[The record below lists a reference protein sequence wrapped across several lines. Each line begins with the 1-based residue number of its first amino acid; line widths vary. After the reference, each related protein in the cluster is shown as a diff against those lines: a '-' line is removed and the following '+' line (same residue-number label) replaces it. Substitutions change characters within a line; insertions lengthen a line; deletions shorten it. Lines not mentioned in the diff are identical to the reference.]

1 MISSISFVLL
11 SLIYIIVLELT
22 FFRKKHV
29 KSNEI
34 RIYSAMLIT
43 NSIGLMLEIV
53 CYYGLKYIGEKNII
67 IYYVNKIFLIYYIVF
82 LLLFF
87 NYLISI
93 IFQNATFQKLKKL
106 LKILAASVLA
116 ISSILI
122 LALPIYFG
130 IEDGVY
136 SYGPAVNIVYFL
148 MTGVAILFIC
158 MYVFNFKNIDK
169 KKTIPILVFVFGTGI
184 VGLVQKFFPEI
195 TLSTPMESL
204 VLFIMYHTIENP
216 DISMINELEKA
227 RDEADRAN
235 RAKSDFLS
243 SMSHEI
249 RTPLNAIIGFSEFII
264 DTNDIDDAHAQAK
277 DVVSAS
283 QTLLETVNGILDLSK
298 VESGKL
304 EIINDNYNVR
314 DLLDSTVRMA
324 KARLGDKKLD
334 LRVHFAEDLPD
345 TLYGDKGNLNKVI
358 INLLTNA
365 IKYTNEGYID
375 YSVQCATNS
384 EVCRLII
391 TVKDTGIGIK
401 KENIDKLFTRFQ
413 RFDEKNNG
421 TIEGTGLGLA
431 ITKQL
436 VEMMGGNIVVSSI
449 YGEGS
454 NFTVALDQR
463 ISLTHVESKSEGT
476 EVNSKF
482 DFHDKKVLIV
492 DDNNLNLKL
501 GERLFARYNCKPTL
515 VSSGFDCLDLINK
528 GEKFDLILLDD
539 VMPKMLGSE
548 TLTRLKRIEEFDTPV
563 VALTANAIS
572 GMREKYLLLGFDDY
586 LAKPIEK
593 ENLEVILKKFLVNKT
608 KAKKLDETQL
618 SSSKPVE
625 LVTET
630 VKNTILNSAASK
642 DVVLVEK
649 DKEEKEPTTT
659 TTTTIVG
666 KNVEEVKT
674 EVKEEPKEESK
685 VEGIQTTTTGKDI
698 QVSLPNSEEYTD
710 YSNRRI
716 LVVDDNKLNLKVA
729 LKFLSRYKFKEDEAY
744 SGEECLNKVK
754 SGEKYDI
761 IFMDIM
767 MPNMNGVE
775 TFHELQ
781 KIDGF
786 NTPVVV
792 ALTADAVE
800 GAQERYL
807 GEGFAEYISKP
818 IVRER
823 LDKVIHEILDNKE

>member
-1 MISSISFVLL
+1 MDIGYIKIALLSVTLVYMSTLAIIYFRQKHIESEELQIFNKLLLVNILGLTIETCLILACKLLTVENITTIILSRLFLVTLLYFITLMVIYIRYMAGLKKKKKFTIATFIMIFIVTVLVITL
-11 SLIYIIVLELT
+11 PIDWVDLTADYCTGPAVTVLYVYGIFSLIYSITVMLLNVGKLKTKKCLPLII
-22 FFRKKHV
+22 FF
-29 KSNEI
+29 
-34 RIYSAMLIT
+34 
-43 NSIGLMLEIV
+43 IGLFVGSVIQRLNPRIT
-53 CYYGLKYIGEKNII
+53 ITT
-67 IYYVNKIFLIYYIVF
+67 LIDAF
-82 LLLFF
+82 
-87 NYLISI
+87 
-93 IFQNATFQKLKKL
+93 T
-106 LKILAASVLA
+106 
-116 ISSILI
+116 
-122 LALPIYFG
+122 
-130 IEDGVY
+130 
-136 SYGPAVNIVYFL
+136 
-148 MTGVAILFIC
+148 
-158 MYVFNFKNIDK
+158 
-169 KKTIPILVFVFGTGI
+169 
-184 VGLVQKFFPEI
+184 
-195 TLSTPMESL
+195 
-204 VLFIMYHTIENP
+204 LFIMYFTVENP
-216 DISMINELEKA
+216 DIKIMSQLEKA
-227 RDEADRAN
+227 RDEANRAN

-264 DTNDIDDAHAQAK
+264 DTPDIEEAHSQAK

-314 DLLDSTVRMA
+314 DLLDSTVKMA

-345 TLYGDKGNLNKVI
+345 TLYGDKGNLNKVL

-375 YSVQCATNS
+375 YSVQCAKNNDT
-384 EVCRLII
+384 CRLFI

-454 NFTVALDQR
+454 SFSVALDQGL
-463 ISLTHVESKSEGT
+463 SSVHVESKQENT
-476 EVNSKF
+476 QETVEF
-482 DFHDKKVLIV
+482 DFHDKRILVV

-501 GERLFARYNCKPTL
+501 ADRIFAKYNCKPKL
-515 VSSGFDCLDLINK
+515 VKSGFECLDLVNK

-548 TLTRLKRIEEFDTPV
+548 TLTRLKRIENFDTPV
-563 VALTANAIS
+563 VALTANAVS
-572 GMREKYLLLGFDDY
+572 GMKEKYLLLGFDDY
-586 LAKPIEK
+586 LAKPIERDQ
-593 ENLEVILKKFLVNKT
+593 LSIILKKFLVNNT

-618 SSSKPVE
+618 TSSRPAE
-625 LVTET
+625 IVTET
-630 VKNTILNSAASK
+630 VKENILNSASSK
-642 DVVLVEK
+642 DVFIVEK
-649 DKEEKEPTTT
+649 ENDKSKTITIEKKVEDSKPEIKEEKKEEVKEETKEET
-659 TTTTIVG
+659 
-666 KNVEEVKT
+666 KEEVKT
-674 EVKEEPKEESK
+674 SNNNIK
-685 VEGIQTTTTGKDI
+685 
-698 QVSLPNSEEYTD
+698 VSLPDSEEFTD
-710 YSNRRI
+710 YSGRRV

-729 LKFLSRYKFKEDEAY
+729 LKFLSRYKFEEDEAY
-744 SGEECLNKVK
+744 SGEECLNKIK

-775 TFHELQ
+775 TFHALQ
-781 KIDGF
+781 KIEGF

-823 LDKVIHEILDNKE
+823 LDKVIHEVLDGKE

>member
-1 MISSISFVLL
+1 
-11 SLIYIIVLELT
+11 
-22 FFRKKHV
+22 
-29 KSNEI
+29 
-34 RIYSAMLIT
+34 ML
-43 NSIGLMLEIV
+43 
-53 CYYGLKYIGEKNII
+53 
-67 IYYVNKIFLIYYIVF
+67 F
-82 LLLFF
+82 
-87 NYLISI
+87 
-93 IFQNATFQKLKKL
+93 
-106 LKILAASVLA
+106 
-116 ISSILI
+116 
-122 LALPIYFG
+122 
-130 IEDGVY
+130 
-136 SYGPAVNIVYFL
+136 
-148 MTGVAILFIC
+148 
-158 MYVFNFKNIDK
+158 
-169 KKTIPILVFVFGTGI
+169 
-184 VGLVQKFFPEI
+184 
-195 TLSTPMESL
+195 
-204 VLFIMYHTIENP
+204 TIENP
-216 DISMINELEKA
+216 DLDIIEQLEKA
-227 RDEADRAN
+227 KDEANRAN

-264 DTNDIDDAHAQAK
+264 DTQDIEEAHSQAK

-304 EIINDNYNVR
+304 EIVNDNYNVR
-314 DLLDSTVRMA
+314 DLLDSTVKMA

-345 TLYGDKGNLNKVI
+345 TLYGDKGNLNKVL

-375 YSVQCATNS
+375 YSVQCAKNNDT
-384 EVCRLII
+384 CRLFI

-454 NFTVALDQR
+454 SFSVALDQGL
-463 ISLTHVESKSEGT
+463 SSVHVESKQENT
-476 EVNSKF
+476 QETAEFN
-482 DFHDKKVLIV
+482 FHDKRILVV

-501 GERLFARYNCKPTL
+501 ADRIFAKYNCKPKL
-515 VSSGFDCLDLINK
+515 VNSGFECLDLVNA

-548 TLTRLKRIEEFDTPV
+548 TLTRLKRIEDFDTPV
-563 VALTANAIS
+563 VALTANAVS
-572 GMREKYLLLGFDDY
+572 GMKEKYLLLGFDDY
-586 LAKPIEK
+586 LAKPIERDQ
-593 ENLEVILKKFLVNKT
+593 LSVILKKFLVNNT

-618 SSSKPVE
+618 TSSRPAE

-630 VKNTILNSAASK
+630 VKENILNSASSK
-642 DVVLVEK
+642 DVIIVEK
-649 DKEEKEPTTT
+649 ENDKTKTITIEKKNEP
-659 TTTTIVG
+659 
-666 KNVEEVKT
+666 EKT
-674 EVKEEPKEESK
+674 EVKEEVKETKEEVK
-685 VEGIQTTTTGKDI
+685 ETETKNEVKEDI
-698 QVSLPNSEEYTD
+698 KTSNNIKVSLPDSEEFTD
-710 YSNRRI
+710 YSGRRV

-729 LKFLSRYKFKEDEAY
+729 LKFLSRYKFEEDEAY
-744 SGEECLNKVK
+744 SGEECLNKIK

-775 TFHELQ
+775 TFHALQ
-781 KIDGF
+781 KIEGF

-823 LDKVIHEILDNKE
+823 LDKVIHEVLDGKE

>member
-1 MISSISFVLL
+1 MDIGYIKIALLSVTLVYMSTLAIIYFRQKHIESEELKIFNKLLLVNILGLAIETCLIFACKLLTVENITTIILSRLFLVTLLYFITLMVIYIRYMAGLKRKKKFTIATFIMIFIVTVLVITL
-11 SLIYIIVLELT
+11 PIDWVDLNADYCTGAAVTVLYVYGIFSLIYSITVMLLNVGKLKTKKCLPLII
-22 FFRKKHV
+22 FF
-29 KSNEI
+29 
-34 RIYSAMLIT
+34 
-43 NSIGLMLEIV
+43 IGLFVGSVIQRLNPRIT
-53 CYYGLKYIGEKNII
+53 ITT
-67 IYYVNKIFLIYYIVF
+67 LIDAF
-82 LLLFF
+82 
-87 NYLISI
+87 
-93 IFQNATFQKLKKL
+93 T
-106 LKILAASVLA
+106 
-116 ISSILI
+116 
-122 LALPIYFG
+122 
-130 IEDGVY
+130 
-136 SYGPAVNIVYFL
+136 
-148 MTGVAILFIC
+148 
-158 MYVFNFKNIDK
+158 
-169 KKTIPILVFVFGTGI
+169 
-184 VGLVQKFFPEI
+184 
-195 TLSTPMESL
+195 
-204 VLFIMYHTIENP
+204 LFIMYFTVENP
-216 DISMINELEKA
+216 DIKIMSQLEKA
-227 RDEADRAN
+227 RDEANRAN

-264 DTNDIDDAHAQAK
+264 DTPDIEEAHSQAK

-314 DLLDSTVRMA
+314 DLLDSTVKMA

-345 TLYGDKGNLNKVI
+345 TLYGDKGNLNKVL

-375 YSVQCATNS
+375 YSVQCAKNNDT
-384 EVCRLII
+384 CRLFI

-454 NFTVALDQR
+454 SFSVALDQGL
-463 ISLTHVESKSEGT
+463 SSVHVESKQENT
-476 EVNSKF
+476 QETVEF
-482 DFHDKKVLIV
+482 DFHDKRILVV

-501 GERLFARYNCKPTL
+501 ADRIFAKYNCKPKL
-515 VSSGFDCLDLINK
+515 VKSGFECLDLVNK

-563 VALTANAIS
+563 VALTANAVS

-586 LAKPIEK
+586 LAKPIERN
-593 ENLEVILKKFLVNKT
+593 ELDIILKKYLLENA
-608 KAKKLDETQL
+608 KAKGLGAEALT
-618 SSSKPVE
+618 SSKPIAVIDQG
-625 LVTET
+625 
-630 VKNTILNSAASK
+630 VKDAILSSPSSK
-642 DVVLVEK
+642 DVVLA
-649 DKEEKEPTTT
+649 EKET
-659 TTTTIVG
+659 
-666 KNVEEVKT
+666 VKT
-674 EVKEEPKEESK
+674 VIKEKAKEDTPVTPSVTSTEISS
-685 VEGIQTTTTGKDI
+685 VAIAPLTPVNNAQASEGGNETF
-698 QVSLPNSEEYTD
+698 TD

-729 LKFLSRYKFKEDEAY
+729 LKFLSRYKFQTDEAY
-744 SGEECLNKVK
+744 SGQECIDKVK
-754 SGEKYDI
+754 AGNHYDI

-767 MPNMNGVE
+767 MPNMSGVE

-781 KIDGF
+781 RIEGF
-786 NTPVVV
+786 SVPVVV
-792 ALTADAVE
+792 ALTADAVD

-823 LDKVIHEILDNKE
+823 LDKVIHEVLDGKE